1 MLNGI
6 QRALIDQ
13 GCRSVRNFGRLEQAD
28 DLNTTLGRVYR
39 KLLNVGRL
47 FQQRLI
53 DLDLPSSLSEFVQE
67 LALDGVHIQP
77 PNVTNHVNSITIGL
91 KAMIDSVSTAAGGS
105 VQFAGPVDYI
115 ELNHCAQY
123 IMRRIK
129 ALGQQRVNYP
139 SDVDPVEAFPQDDP
153 RVPVL
158 NGSEEEDKEGK
169 EEEEQDFA
177 ETYVPY
183 FDLDQ
188 LLLPDDEIDPEVHAW
203 VSDSDDSCDQH
214 DDDDN
219 IMAQDILIRGL
230 INLQYIR
237 NFPKKYSHC
246 QYYII
251 ASFCFAGI
259 PELLH
264 GIREESEKL
273 SWLWVSNM
281 ERLRQAYDIR
291 ATCGHICLD
300 LDAIR
305 KLLHCGQID
314 QVLVDSLAGS
324 LMHLDF
330 TSTSLQPHFIRYFVD
345 NIAIGLQDFLSAIPS
360 DAAVV
365 WAAEP
370 PYLDDLAVLKSHL
383 NFVTERVDALENQ
396 HVYYLKN
403 IKRPELL
410 PPLPG
415 PAPLPFASP

>member
-1 MLNGI
+1 MLIILQMLI
-6 QRALIDQ
+6 QL
-13 GCRSVRNFGRLEQAD
+13 
-28 DLNTTLGRVYR
+28 
-39 KLLNVGRL
+39 RL
-47 FQQRLI
+47 FHR
-53 DLDLPSSLSEFVQE
+53 
-67 LALDGVHIQP
+67 
-77 PNVTNHVNSITIGL
+77 
-91 KAMIDSVSTAAGGS
+91 M
-105 VQFAGPVDYI
+105 
-115 ELNHCAQY
+115 
-123 IMRRIK
+123 MRCC
-129 ALGQQRVNYP
+129 P
-139 SDVDPVEAFPQDDP
+139 
-153 RVPVL
+153 PVL

-169 EEEEQDFA
+169 EEEKQDFA

-188 LLLPDDEIDPEVHAW
+188 LPDDEIDPEVHSW
-203 VSDSDDSCDQH
+203 VSDSDDSCDQY

-219 IMAQDILIRGL
+219 IMVQDILIRGL

-273 SWLWVSNM
+273 SWLWVGNM

-291 ATCGHICLD
+291 ATRGHICLD
-300 LDAIR
+300 LEAIR
-305 KLLHCGQID
+305 KLLHCGRID

-330 TSTSLQPHFIRYFVD
+330 TSTRLQPHFIRYFVD
-345 NIAIGLQDFLSAIPS
+345 NIATCLQDFLSAIPS

-383 NFVTERVDALENQ
+383 EFVTERVDALENQ

-410 PPLPG
+410 SPLPG
-415 PAPLPFASP
+415 PAPLPFAYP